1 MSMASSSSDWYKH
14 LRKSKLTP
22 PDWVFSLVWPLLYG
36 SIGVYYA
43 LMILFTSCSTFQCIP
58 LILFTVQMGLNF
70 LWPIVFFKYEKPMP
84 AFFIILSMVGL
95 TIATLY
101 YSSQVSLPYTYIL
114 IPYTLW
120 ISFASYLNGY
130 IAVYN

>member
-1 MSMASSSSDWYKH
+1 MASSSSDWYKY

-22 PDWVFSLVWPLLYG
+22 PDWIFSLVWPLLYG

-43 LMILFTSCSTFQCIP
+43 LMILFTSCSNFQCMT

-70 LWPIVFFKYEKPMP
+70 LWPIVFFKYGKPIP

-114 IPYTLW
+114 IPYTTW
-120 ISFASYLNGY
+120 ILFASYLNGY
-130 IAVYN
+130 IVVYN